1 VSDVTFNV
9 ARGRVAELANR
20 VNTNDPTNSALVLVV
35 LKASGLQ
42 ADSVLVDY
50 DDLATLLAAAN
61 DEATNTGYARKV
73 LNQASGIVVTV
84 DDTNNRVKV
93 DFPDQTYTTV
103 AAVGGA
109 WGALLVCYDPDTTAG
124 TDSSIIPLT
133 KHDFPITPDG
143 RDIDLVVSTNGFYLD
158 ED

>member
-20 VNTNDPTNSALVLVV
+20 VNTNDPTNSALILVV

-103 AAVGGA
+103 AALGGA
-109 WGALLVCYDPDTTAG
+109 WGALLVCYDPDTTGG